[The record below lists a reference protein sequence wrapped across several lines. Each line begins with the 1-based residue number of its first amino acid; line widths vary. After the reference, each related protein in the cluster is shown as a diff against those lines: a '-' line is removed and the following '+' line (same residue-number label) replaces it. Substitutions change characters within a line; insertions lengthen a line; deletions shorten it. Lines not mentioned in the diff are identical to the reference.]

1 MLDSS
6 EDSRL
11 LDILGNRNRRRII
24 ELLRQKP
31 CFVTEISDRLMISPK
46 AVIEH
51 LHLMEEH
58 QILTCQI
65 DARRRKYYYL
75 ARDISV
81 MVSIQSTQ
89 EGAVQAR
96 QPERGPSADLIE
108 SAWILRKMVT
118 ARENLIENLN
128 QLERDIELKVNDIL
142 MSSKNV
148 LENDKEVDLI
158 FALAHDDLT
167 FDELQEFTGST
178 PYELN
183 AMLERLNT
191 RGIVEQTGRHYAIRG
206 FHAK

>member
-65 DARRRKYYYL
+65 DTRRRKYYYL

-81 MVSIQSTQ
+81 MVSIQGTQ

-206 FHAK
+206 CHAK

>member
-1 MLDSS
+1 
-6 EDSRL
+6 
-11 LDILGNRNRRRII
+11 
-24 ELLRQKP
+24 
-31 CFVTEISDRLMISPK
+31 
-46 AVIEH
+46 
-51 LHLMEEH
+51 MEEH
-58 QILTCQI
+58 QILACQI

-81 MVSIQSTQ
+81 MVSLQGTHESATT
-89 EGAVQAR
+89 AR
-96 QPERGPSADLIE
+96 TPERGPSSDLIE

-178 PYELN
+178 PYDLN
-183 AMLERLNT
+183 AMLERLTT